1 MSRTILITGASGGL
15 GRGLVEQLVT
25 NNQLMPD
32 ARFVCQ
38 YNSGTDD
45 LKSLADTEEQ
55 GDYIQTFRADLK
67 DEKQAADLVAFASEA
82 FPGYELSGAVCLAG
96 GSKNDLTENVTA
108 ESFAALF
115 EQNVL
120 TTHNVVRAC
129 LRAWDGNKVPG
140 GRQIVTVS
148 SVVAAKGAIGATPY
162 AAVKAAIEGY
172 TRSLALEVARHDIA
186 VNCIRLGY
194 FDAGLIRDVPESLHE
209 GIKKKIAM
217 RRFGDSGLE
226 LANVVRFLLDGTNYM
241 TGQVLPV
248 DGGML

>member
-15 GRGLVEQLVT
+15 GLALAHELLEYSG
-25 NNQLMPD
+25 LMPD
-32 ARFVCQ
+32 TGFVLQ
-38 YNSGTDD
+38 YRNNILPAGLRD
-45 LKSLADTEEQ
+45 LLDAHT
-55 GDYIQTFRADLK
+55 GRVMTVRADLT
-67 DEKQAADLVAFASEA
+67 DQDQAATLVSVAGKDLAGV
-82 FPGYELSGAVCLAG
+82 VTLAG
-96 GSKNDLTENVTA
+96 GNKNDLAENVTA
-108 ESFAALF
+108 ENFAALF

-120 TTHNVVRAC
+120 TMHNVVRAC
-129 LRAWDGNKVPG
+129 LRAWDGNDAPG

-172 TRSLALEVARHDIA
+172 TRSLALEVARNDIA